1 MHGVRA
7 VIDEEVWQSNGG
19 TVEGDAEVLGQ
30 TPCSGLRHDNDSKI
44 AHVIRDAIS
53 ALGQL
58 IAETNDVG
66 VIVLESRIA
75 AAVPLSLAEIG
86 RSVGRTGERIRGI
99 ESKLRSR
106 IDEALGPFLVQV
118 ISPLTDWLG
127 DFADDERLRGA
138 VAALTGGVDD
148 LAGRIISRRLMVE
161 LGYQDNGG
169 IWTSRRAVDAA
180 GQLAVLAREFSDDFG
195 CVDEARMHRSEL
207 GQRWGDDWAEML
219 SAAGLTRTCG
229 VLVLAAT
236 RRAQVAA
243 ALISIGRPATRA
255 EIEDRLRP
263 EIEGPMFR
271 VDAALAGMEGVVRA
285 SKTTWG
291 FREWVDDV
299 YEGIPA
305 EIRQRINED
314 GGSTRLSRLLD
325 ELPRLFG
332 VKEASVRAYVET
344 PAFVVEH
351 GWVREATHAPTVLGV
366 IDDIA
371 DAVTAAGE
379 PVWTFAVEDRFLH
392 GYSLTN
398 VPPEVSVALGAGFGR
413 KVSAA
418 VKSPAGCPAVS
429 VIWRKTSIH
438 GPEIGRIAAALRG
451 LGARA
456 GTSVGLVV
464 HGPAEV
470 SFLGSEQFKHRTR
483 AARISVA
490 SGDVEFTASGQRFR
504 GVRTAR
510 RLQAHVAAPGKRDST
525 HLEVAPARNQTV
537 GAHAMARR
545 HERSLP
551 PHNDG
556 SR

>member
-1 MHGVRA
+1 M
-7 VIDEEVWQSNGG
+7 
-19 TVEGDAEVLGQ
+19 LGQ
-30 TPCSGLRHDNDSKI
+30 TPCSGLRPDNDSEI
-44 AHVIRDAIS
+44 AHIIRDAIS

-138 VAALTGGVDD
+138 IAALTGGVDD
-148 LAGRIISRRLMVE
+148 LSGRIISRRLMVE

-195 CVDEARMHRSEL
+195 CVDEARLHRSEL
-207 GQRWGDDWAEML
+207 GQRWGDDWAETL

-236 RRAQVAA
+236 RRAQVAS
-243 ALISIGRPATRA
+243 ALISIGRPATRS

-263 EIEGPMFR
+263 EIDGPMFR

-291 FREWVDDV
+291 FEEWVDDV

-325 ELPRLFG
+325 EIPRLFD
-332 VKEASVRAYVET
+332 VRESSVRAYLET
-344 PAFVVEH
+344 PAFRIEH
-351 GWVREATHAPTVLGV
+351 GWVSEARSYSGHLGTL
-366 IDDIA
+366 DD
-371 DAVTAAGE
+371 VTDGITEAGD
-379 PVWTFAVEDRFLH
+379 PFWTFNVESRFLK
-392 GYSLTN
+392 GYSLPG
-398 VPPEVSVALGAGFGR
+398 VPPEVSIALGVSFGE
-413 KVSAA
+413 
-418 VKSPAGCPAVS
+418 KSTAQVRSPVGCGEVS
-429 VIWRKTSIH
+429 VIWRPASMH
-438 GPEIGRIAAALRG
+438 GPEIGRLAPALAALQVAGGDRVSLIIHG
-451 LGARA
+451 EQQISLAHAQAAQADVRA
-456 GTSVGLVV
+456 NRTERADSGMTPQLNN
-464 HGPAEV
+464 
-470 SFLGSEQFKHRTR
+470 HRQ
-483 AARISVA
+483 S
-490 SGDVEFTASGQRFR
+490 
-504 GVRTAR
+504 GVRTASPLR
-510 RLQAHVAAPGKRDST
+510 ARLRPQRMSEQNSE
-525 HLEVAPARNQTV
+525 L
-537 GAHAMARR
+537 
-545 HERSLP
+545 
-551 PHNDG
+551 
-556 SR
+556 

>member
-1 MHGVRA
+1 MSSGRSRY
-7 VIDEEVWQSNGG
+7 SNGDAVG
-19 TVEGDAEVLGQ
+19 RRVEPASS
-30 TPCSGLRHDNDSKI
+30 TPLSALRQDNDSEI
-44 AHVIRDAIS
+44 ADIIRDATS
-53 ALGQL
+53 AVRQL
-58 IAETNDVG
+58 IAEANDVD
-66 VIVLESRIA
+66 VIVLKNRIA
-75 AAVPLSLAEIG
+75 AAEPATLAEIG
-86 RSVGRTGERIRGI
+86 RWVRRTGERVRGI

-106 IDEALGPFLVQV
+106 IDEALGPFLGQV

-138 VAALTGGVDD
+138 IAALTGGADD

-169 IWTSRRAVDAA
+169 IWTSRRAVAA
-180 GQLAVLAREFSDDFG
+180 ARQLAALAREFSDDFG
-195 CVDEARMHRSEL
+195 CVAEERLRRSEL
-207 GQRWGDDWAEML
+207 GQRWSDDWAEML
-219 SAAGLTRTCG
+219 SVAGLTRVCG
-229 VLVLAAT
+229 VLVLAST

-243 ALISIGRPATRA
+243 ALMSIGRPATKA

-271 VDAALAGMEGVVRA
+271 VDAVLAGMGGVVRA

-291 FREWVDDV
+291 FDDWVDDV

-325 ELPRLFG
+325 EIPRLFG

-351 GWVREATHAPTVLGV
+351 EWVREATHAPTVQGV

-413 KVSAA
+413 KASAA

-464 HGPAEV
+464 HGSAEV
-470 SFLGSEQFKHRTR
+470 SFLGPEQFKHRTR
-483 AARISVA
+483 AAQISVA
-490 SGDVEFTASGQRFR
+490 AGDVEFTASGQRFS

-510 RLQAHVAAPGKRDST
+510 RLQAHVAAPAKRDST
-525 HLEVAPARNQTV
+525 HLEVAPAPNQSV
-537 GAHAMARR
+537 GAHAMARP